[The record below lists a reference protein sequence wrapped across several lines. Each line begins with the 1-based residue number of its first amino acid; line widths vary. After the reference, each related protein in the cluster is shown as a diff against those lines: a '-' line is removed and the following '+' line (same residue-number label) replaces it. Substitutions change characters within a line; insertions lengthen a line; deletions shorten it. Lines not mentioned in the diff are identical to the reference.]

1 MKQVTRRQVLKAGA
15 AGIAGLAVSPAAK
28 MFGAVPLIK
37 GDLIFRPHLHPLMDS
52 IDSVYLADE
61 NGDPFASPVRTT
73 NAGIIVPDNIDRP
86 FSLNSKFFIE
96 GFGNVWLEARNGG
109 EMYSA
114 DDFSDGRTLNLN
126 YEFARTLIAKNVSVM
141 QRYGRESNTQFS
153 TETIHLQELG
163 QELVRMAA
171 RSDDET
177 MAELSD
183 QSLLYALWA
192 SEKIELDQARWTLN
206 RQARSD
212 TFHFGCETRQY
223 VWAKSVDMVDRFVEL
238 FNYATVTHYIYDTWY
253 PVFEPREGEHRFGI
267 KDEIVDWLTEHDI
280 TIEGRPLLWFH
291 PWVMPDWLREKNYD
305 QLKEYVQRHV
315 REVVGHYGD
324 KIEHWEV
331 VNEYHDWA
339 NEFRHTPDQ
348 ITEITRL
355 ACETTH
361 EVNPDIVRI
370 INNCCSFGE
379 YVAGG
384 RDSAG
389 EVDRPLRTPIR
400 FVEELLEAEVPFE
413 VTGVQMYFPERTLA
427 DIVRLLERFAAL
439 GKPVYIT
446 EIGATSGPTR
456 EDIFT
461 GKMSIPEAP
470 YDWHRPW
477 DEDLQADWLEQLY
490 TILYSKPYIENLSWY
505 DFADFR
511 TFIPN
516 GGLIRM
522 DGERKPSFY
531 RLEDLLEDWERLPT
545 KRERDV
551 TGGPLER

>member
-1 MKQVTRRQVLKAGA
+1 MKQVTRRQVLKTGVAGA
-15 AGIAGLAVSPAAK
+15 AGLAISPAMK

-37 GDLIFRPHLHPLMDS
+37 GDLTFRPYLHPLMDP
-52 IDSVYLADE
+52 IESVYLADE
-61 NGDPFASPVRTT
+61 NGDPFESPVRATD
-73 NAGIIVPDNIDRP
+73 AGIVVPDGIGES
-86 FSLNSKFFIE
+86 FSVNTKFFIE
-96 GFGNVWLEARNGG
+96 GFGNVWLEANNGG
-109 EMYSA
+109 EMYTA
-114 DDFSDGRTLNLN
+114 DDFSNDRILNLN
-126 YEFARTLIAKNVSVM
+126 HEFARSLVEQNRKILD
-141 QRYGRESNTQFS
+141 RYRSESNTEFS
-153 TETIHLQELG
+153 TETIHLQELA
-163 QELVRMAA
+163 QELVRMSS
-171 RSDDET
+171 RSNGET

-183 QSLLYALWA
+183 KSLLYGLWA
-192 SEKIELDQARWTLN
+192 SEKIELDQARWTIE

-212 TFHFGCETRQY
+212 TFYFGCETRQY
-223 VWAKSVDMVDRFVEL
+223 IWAKSVAMVDRFVEL
-238 FNYATVTHYIYDTWY
+238 FNYATLTHYVYDTWY
-253 PVFEPREGEHRFGI
+253 PVFEPREGEHQFGI
-267 KDEIVDWLTEHDI
+267 KDEIVDWLTEHEI

-305 QLKEYVQRHV
+305 ELKTYVERHV

-324 KIEHWEV
+324 KVEHWEV

-348 ITEITRL
+348 INEITRL

-361 EVNPDIVRI
+361 EVNPDVVRI

-379 YVAGG
+379 YAASGY
-384 RDSAG
+384 DSAG
-389 EVDRPLRTPIR
+389 EMDRPLRTPR
-400 FVEELLEAEVPFE
+400 KFVEELIEAEVPFE

-456 EDIFT
+456 EEIFNET
-461 GKMSIPEAP
+461 MSIPEAP

-522 DGERKPSFY
+522 DGERKQSFH
-531 RLEDLLEDWERLPT
+531 RLEGLLEDWDRLPAMPD
-545 KRERDV
+545 RDV
-551 TGGPLER
+551 TGGPR